1 MPLIDWRQEF
11 ELGIASV
18 DHEHKELIDLINDL
32 HAGLEGDATPEMLSA
47 FLGEIYAR
55 IAAHFALEEKVMRD
69 VRYRGYD
76 EHKADHEELLEAIR
90 EIMDDYEAGAF
101 AELSDVLAERLRAW
115 FADHFR
121 DQDARLHHALER
133 HGSSGA

>member
-1 MPLIDWRQEF
+1 MPLIDWRQDF

-55 IAAHFALEEKVMRD
+55 IAAHFALEETVMRD
-69 VRYRGYD
+69 VRYQGYD

-90 EIMDDYEAGAF
+90 EIMDDHEAGAF
-101 AELSDVLAERLRAW
+101 ADLSDVLAQRLRSW
-115 FADHFR
+115 FGDHFR
-121 DQDARLHHALER
+121 DQDARLHDALER
-133 HGSSGA
+133 RG